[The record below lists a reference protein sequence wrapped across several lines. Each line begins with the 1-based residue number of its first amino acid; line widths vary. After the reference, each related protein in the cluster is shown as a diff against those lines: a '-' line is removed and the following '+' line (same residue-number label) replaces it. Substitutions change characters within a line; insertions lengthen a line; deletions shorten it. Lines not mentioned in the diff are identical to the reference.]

1 MNSLDTSYRRQLTNQ
16 LTSQLTTSAT
26 LNGSQAGNIH
36 GEIRLDPQGK
46 SQFSLALD
54 ITILFL
60 VLALL
65 D

>member
-26 LNGSQAGNIH
+26 LNGNIH
-36 GEIRLDPQGK
+36 GDSPLDPRGQ
-46 SQFSLALD
+46 SQFSLAFD